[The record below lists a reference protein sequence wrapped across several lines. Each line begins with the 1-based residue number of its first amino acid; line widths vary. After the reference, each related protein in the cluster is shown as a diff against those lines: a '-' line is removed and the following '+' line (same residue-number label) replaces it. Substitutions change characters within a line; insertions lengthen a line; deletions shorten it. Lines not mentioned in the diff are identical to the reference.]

1 MLWGPRVSDTARQFP
16 QLPTLPSYLGIEIQ
30 PEEIPSFTCLRTSHM
45 ATVVREKKN
54 WLVHLLYSRQEYD
67 ECLRVIEEQLKAANG
82 LCEYPVYVKALI
94 RRQQGRIQ
102 ESLQLFQAATCLNPH
117 SAANLK
123 QVGRSL

>member
-1 MLWGPRVSDTARQFP
+1 
-16 QLPTLPSYLGIEIQ
+16 
-30 PEEIPSFTCLRTSHM
+30 M
-45 ATVVREKKN
+45 ATVVREKRN
-54 WLVHLLYSRQEYD
+54 WLVHSLYSRQEYD
-67 ECLRVIEEQLKAANG
+67 ECLKVIEEQLKAANG